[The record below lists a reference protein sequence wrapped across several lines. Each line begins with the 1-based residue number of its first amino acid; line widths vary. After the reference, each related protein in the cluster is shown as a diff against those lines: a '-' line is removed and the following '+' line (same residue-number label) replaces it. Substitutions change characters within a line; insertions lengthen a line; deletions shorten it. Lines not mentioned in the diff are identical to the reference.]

1 MGLRF
6 YEKYLLLFG
15 AIAIGFFILSGT
27 IVFYSS
33 NNLLQSNESTQQ
45 SNLLQGKQ
53 RKNVRD
59 LANRRAENEE
69 RGEILKRVRLD
80 DQINLT
86 LNQNVE
92 NANTSQQEDNEY
104 RKNYVKQV
112 GRKIKKNNPK
122 KDDEIRL
129 EQL

>member
-15 AIAIGFFILSGT
+15 AIAIGIFILSGT

-33 NNLLQSNESTQQ
+33 NNLLQSKESTQQ

-69 RGEILKRVRLD
+69 RGEILERVRLD

-112 GRKIKKNNPK
+112 
-122 KDDEIRL
+122 
-129 EQL
+129 